1 MPENHFKTN
10 LFFFNYDPPYTILQT
25 ITSQT
30 LSRHVHQMT
39 IRNETK
45 KNHNLV
51 FCHKKNYPY
60 NTEFVSWFV
69 DHFSLFI
76 FFPIRWGGGSTH
88 YWKFPIFLFFFIFK
102 TFPKISTLKNS
113 SMNLPQLPLNFLN
126 IQAKSSDNRLLI
138 ISI

>member
-10 LFFFNYDPPYTILQT
+10 LFFFNYDPPYTILHT

-45 KNHNLV
+45 KSHNLV

-76 FFPIRWGGGSTH
+76 FFSNKVGRGVNALLEISN
-88 YWKFPIFLFFFIFK
+88 IFIFFIFK